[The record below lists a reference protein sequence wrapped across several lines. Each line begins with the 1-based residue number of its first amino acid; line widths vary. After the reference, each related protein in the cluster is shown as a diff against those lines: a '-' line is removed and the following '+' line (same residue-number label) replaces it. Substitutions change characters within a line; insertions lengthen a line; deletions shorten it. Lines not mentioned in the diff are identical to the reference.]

1 MLTVGLPAGD
11 GQRQP
16 PRPAGLANRVP
27 DVKNE
32 TPCAPSALV
41 VAALLLLMAV
51 LAGGA
56 ALRESVTVDEV
67 AHVGAGVSYLQKLD
81 LRMNTEHPP
90 LAKILAALPLVA
102 RGVRTDYSHYSWTYS
117 ASGFNAMLGQWSFGH
132 SLITAWNE
140 PRETMAWARVPMLLL
155 TLALGLLIYAYAL
168 RLADVW
174 GARLCLALFVSTPA
188 FLAFGPLV
196 LTDIA
201 VTFFSLLT
209 MWTLANLWQ
218 SPTRARTASF
228 GLALAGALLSKFSAG
243 LLLVA
248 CVAFAASL
256 RWSPLDGFPRRSRWR
271 STAKG
276 VLGAV
281 VVVYTAYLILSWSQP
296 TTGLEALG
304 HSPAALVLRR
314 LLMPLLLYGTGL
326 TFFIVTAS
334 RPTFILG
341 HAYPHA
347 VWFYFPA
354 VFLLKSTLAFLGL
367 LALGLVVRMAAR
379 RRLGGHGV
387 AIRKTMVFHWRALW
401 LFLLVFVAAS
411 LLSPMD
417 LSIRHFT
424 VPLVL
429 LILLLSPLPGLL
441 DSLQMA
447 GWRPA
452 RACRWLMLVL
462 AGASLVTAVR
472 AYPYYIPFLNSLSM
486 GHPGYELVNDSNLDW
501 NQSLPDVQGF
511 VERRGLR
518 SVLIDIYGFS
528 EPAVYVPRARFWN
541 CQQPAPS
548 DAGQWAVVSANMIL
562 ESHNCAWLLGYPH
575 EVLAGGSMYAFELPA
590 AIPAAGDPGGPP
602 RREDYHNLTG
612 NPGSWPDFRL
622 IFLRGI
628 RDPHQL
634 PAAMDELLALVG
646 RKK

>member
-1 MLTVGLPAGD
+1 
-11 GQRQP
+11 
-16 PRPAGLANRVP
+16 
-27 DVKNE
+27 
-32 TPCAPSALV
+32 
-41 VAALLLLMAV
+41 MAV

-90 LAKILAALPLVA
+90 LAKLLAALPLA
-102 RGVRTDYSHYSWTYS
+102 MRGVRTDYSHYSWTYS
-117 ASGFNAMLGQWSFGH
+117 GSGFNAMLGQWSFGH

-140 PRETMAWARVPMLLL
+140 PRETMAWVRVPMLLL
-155 TLALGLLIYAYAL
+155 TLALGLIIYTYAL
-168 RLADVW
+168 RLSNVS
-174 GARLCLALFVSTPA
+174 GARLCLAIFVSTPA

-209 MWTLANLWQ
+209 MWTFAALWQ
-218 SPTRARTASF
+218 SPTRARIASF

-248 CVAFAASL
+248 CAAFAGSL
-256 RWSPLDGFPRRSRWR
+256 RWSPMGGFPRRSRWA

-281 VVVYTAYLILSWSQP
+281 LVVYAAYLILSWNQP

-304 HSPAALVLRR
+304 RSPAALVLRR
-314 LLMPLLLYGTGL
+314 LLMPLLLFGTGL
-326 TFFIVTAS
+326 TFFIVTAN

-341 HAYPHA
+341 HAYPHG
-347 VWFYFPA
+347 VWFYFPT
-354 VFLLKSTLAFLGL
+354 VFLLKSTLAFLCL
-367 LALGLVVRMAAR
+367 LGLGLVVWIAAK
-379 RRLGGHGV
+379 RRLRGQGI
-387 AIRKTMVFHWRALW
+387 AIPKTMMLHWRALR

-424 VPLVL
+424 IPLVL
-429 LILLLSPLPGLL
+429 LILLLSPLPRML
-441 DSLQMA
+441 DSLEEA
-447 GWRPA
+447 GWKPA

-472 AYPYYIPFLNSLSM
+472 AYPYYIPFLNSISM

-501 NQSLPDVQGF
+501 NQSLPDVQRF
-511 VERRGLR
+511 VVHHGLR
-518 SVLIDIYGFS
+518 TVLIDIYGYS
-528 EPAVYVPRARFWN
+528 EPAVYVPLARFWN

-548 DAGQWAVVSANMIL
+548 DASQWAVVSANMIL
-562 ESHNCAWLLGYPH
+562 ESHNCAWLLRYFH

-590 AIPAAGDPGGPP
+590 VIPAAGAPGGPP
-602 RREDYHNLTG
+602 RPEDYHNFTG

-634 PAAMDELLALVG
+634 PAAMEQLLALVG
-646 RKK
+646 QKK